1 MNPVI
6 ENYEF
11 LSTLTA
17 QMRMAA
23 TQGEWD
29 RLVALEKQCS
39 QRVVAMKAQDAA
51 TPLDEGM
58 RLRKVALI
66 RKMLADD
73 AEIRNQTQ
81 PWMAQL
87 QRLMQSAGQEQ
98 RLQQAYFG
106 E

>member
-6 ENYEF
+6 ENYES
-11 LSTLTA
+11 LSSIMGE
-17 QMRMAA
+17 MRAAA

-39 QRVVAMKAQDAA
+39 QRVEAMRVQDGAVQ
-51 TPLDEGM
+51 LDENT

-66 RKMLADD
+66 RKILADD
-73 AEIRNQTQ
+73 AEIRNRTE
-81 PWMAQL
+81 PWMVQL
-87 QRLMQSAGQEQ
+87 QRIMRSAGQGR
-98 RLQQAYFG
+98 RLQQAYSG